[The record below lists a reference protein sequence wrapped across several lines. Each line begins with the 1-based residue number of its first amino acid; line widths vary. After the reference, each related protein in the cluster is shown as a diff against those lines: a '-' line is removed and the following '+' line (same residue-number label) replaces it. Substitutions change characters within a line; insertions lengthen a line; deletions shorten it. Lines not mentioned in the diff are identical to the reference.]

1 MTLSVIVVSYNVK
14 GYLSLCLDSVLVAV
28 DRLGPGAAEVFVFDN
43 ASDDGSADWVACH
56 YPAVQLIRSEVNLG
70 FSAGNN
76 AAIRRSKG
84 KWVLLLNPDTV
95 VPEDAFVE
103 VLAHAEAHAE
113 VGAIGVPMYDGSG
126 TWLPESKR
134 GLPTPWAS
142 FCRLS
147 GLWRLA
153 PTSQVLNR
161 YYWGHTGEEETA
173 AVEVLSGAFMWMR
186 RDALDQAGL
195 LDEDFFMY
203 GEDID
208 LSIRIQNAGWVNHY
222 FSGSSIVH
230 FKGESTKKGSVAYVR
245 VFHDAMRIFSAKH
258 FAGGQAFAMR
268 LMIEF
273 GIRARAVT
281 AFLQGRVRR
290 HALPLLDISL
300 CAMLA
305 FCVIR
310 AHAWSSGI
318 DHPWMPTLALMG
330 LAVAVSAASGSWFGV
345 WDRPFVRV
353 RSLMAGVSAGLLLV
367 LTYALLPEFLRVSRM
382 ATGILALVLVL
393 SPAGLRAGLVKL
405 MPKRFSW
412 RRARSSIGFIASKR
426 RRTAMENWIESS
438 YGSSLYINDLSISK
452 ESGFEALVR
461 ENELVLCDA
470 SVGGKRV
477 LETIR
482 AGHQHGVD
490 VRIVPTGLWLALGGA
505 RKKSG
510 PADRLVWGE
519 DGLCRPERKRAKRR
533 LDVAWS
539 MWILFI
545 GPGRGV
551 HSNGFSRAHALQVLR
566 SDKTWIGFHG
576 KWEESERLP
585 DLAPGIFGAG
595 SGLHRVSP
603 EEAKR
608 LDLRYAFDYSWV
620 RDFELLMTLRMD

>member
-14 GYLSLCLDSVLVAV
+14 GYLSLCLDSVLEAIG
-28 DRLGPGAAEVFVFDN
+28 RLPSGTTEVFVFDN
-43 ASDDGSADWVACH
+43 ASSDGSADWVSLH
-56 YPAVQLIRSEVNLG
+56 YPSVQLIRSDENLG

-76 AAIRRSKG
+76 AAIRQSKG
-84 KWVLLLNPDTV
+84 EWVLMLNPDTV
-95 VPEDAFVE
+95 VPEDTFE
-103 VLAHAEAHAE
+103 KVLVHAEAHPE

-153 PTSQVLNR
+153 PSSRLLNR
-161 YYWGHTGEEETA
+161 YYWGHTGHEETA

-186 RDALDQAGL
+186 REALDQAGL

-208 LSIRIQNAGWVNHY
+208 LSIRIQDAGWVNHY
-222 FSGSSIVH
+222 FSGAPIVH
-230 FKGESTKKGSVAYVR
+230 FKGESTKKGSLAYVR
-245 VFHDAMRIFSAKH
+245 VFHEAMRIFSAKH

-290 HALPLLDISL
+290 HALPLVDLSL
-300 CAMLA
+300 SAVLA
-305 FCVIR
+305 ACTIWF
-310 AHAWSSGI
+310 HALTSGI
-318 DHPWMPTLALMG
+318 DHPWIPSLSLVG
-330 LAVAVSAASGSWFGV
+330 LAAGVSGFSGTWFGV
-345 WDRPFVRV
+345 WDRPFVRLRV
-353 RSLMAGVSAGLLLV
+353 LMAGVAAGLLLV
-367 LTYALLPEFLRVSRM
+367 LTYSLLPEFLRVSRM
-382 ATGILALVLVL
+382 AMGILALVLVVL
-393 SPAGLRAGLVKL
+393 PLGLRAVLVMV

-412 RRARSSIGFIASKR
+412 RRTRSSIGFIGSEKR
-426 RRTAMENWIESS
+426 RISMKNWIESS
-438 YGSSLYINDLSISK
+438 YGSSLYVNDISNPIESEIQALSP
-452 ESGFEALVR
+452 

-470 SVGGKRV
+470 SVGGRRV

-482 AGHQHGVD
+482 AGHPHGVD
-490 VRIVPTGLWLALGGA
+490 VRIVPGGLWLALGGA

-510 PADRLVWGE
+510 PEDRLLWGE
-519 DGLCRPERKRAKRR
+519 DGLCRPERMRSKRR
-533 LDVAWS
+533 LDIAWS
-539 MWILFI
+539 LWILLV
-545 GPGRGV
+545 GSGSGA
-551 HSNGFSRAHALQVLR
+551 HAAGFSRGHARRVLR
-566 SDKTWIGFHG
+566 SGHTWVGFHG
-576 KWEESERLP
+576 SWDGADRLP
-585 DLAPGIFGAG
+585 DLAPGLFRVG
-595 SGLHRVSP
+595 SGTQSVSP

-608 LDLRYAFDYSWV
+608 LDLRYAYDYSWI